1 MNVTAGQRLREWRKA
16 QGLTQREVADLVGED
31 QSTISR
37 LEKGALTPTLACA
50 IELSKLARGRG
61 GRLRLPVD
69 MWSLEERKT
78 A

>member
-1 MNVTAGQRLREWRKA
+1 MTVTAGQRLREWRKA
-16 QGLTQREVADLVGED
+16 HGMTQRALADLVGED
-31 QSTISR
+31 QGTISR
-37 LEKGALTPTLACA
+37 LEKGELTPTLACA
-50 IELSKLARGRG
+50 IELSKLARSRG